1 MPNVPHLHDPKL
13 HGKPERVIFNFEIGY
28 KYKPVTETSTID
40 EVFEYS
46 FICRKL
52 LDLQDDIHSC
62 ISEYLLENIC
72 NDIMIDDRVLY
83 VKASLERLDVIT
95 NGSLMTGIEKYN
107 NEYYKRFKY

>member
-1 MPNVPHLHDPKL
+1 MDYLNYDIRKAYIKDFYVNLKINHTETMPNVPHLHDPKL

-28 KYKPVTETSTID
+28 KYKPVNETSTID

-52 LDLQDDIHSC
+52 LDLQDDVHSC

-72 NDIMIDDRVLY
+72 KSKFRKIRCNY
-83 VKASLERLDVIT
+83 
-95 NGSLMTGIEKYN
+95 
-107 NEYYKRFKY
+107 